1 MTEVVPPSQLWP
13 AKGGRPRDP
22 VCDEAILAATL
33 SLFAEVGYA
42 GVSIEGVAARAGVGK
57 ATVYRRYPDKAHM
70 VVEAV
75 RVGACIV
82 DNLPDTGDLRAD
94 LTTMLTGLIELLRGP
109 MGPLLLA
116 FAAERICNPALD
128 EEFKRSVIG
137 AKRTHIRH
145 LIKSAIARGELAP
158 DADVEVIAEAG
169 TALVWHLAFNRVP
182 LSKDLPRRVV
192 STLLPQPGPSA
203 NR

>member
-1 MTEVVPPSQLWP
+1 MTEVVARPQVWP

-22 VCDEAILAATL
+22 VCGEAILAATL
-33 SLFAEVGYA
+33 SLFAEAGYA

-75 RVGACIV
+75 RVGACMV

-94 LTTMLTGLIELLRGP
+94 LTTMLTALIKLLRGP

-116 FAAERICNPALD
+116 FAAERIRNPALD
-128 EEFKRSVIG
+128 EEFKRSVVG

-145 LIKSAIARGELAP
+145 LIESAIARGELAP

-169 TALVWHLAFNRVP
+169 PAIVWHLAFNRVP
-182 LSKDLPRRVV
+182 LAKDLAPRIVNTIL
-192 STLLPQPGPSA
+192 S
-203 NR
+203 